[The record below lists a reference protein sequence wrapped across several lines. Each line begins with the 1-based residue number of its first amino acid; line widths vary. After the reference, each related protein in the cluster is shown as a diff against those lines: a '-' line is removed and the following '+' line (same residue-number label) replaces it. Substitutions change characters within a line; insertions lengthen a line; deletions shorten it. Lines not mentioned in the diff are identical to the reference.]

1 MSDGEKMKQKK
12 SFYKFHK
19 LENNDARS
27 EFDNLF
33 ETDNIVDKHRLEQ
46 RESRER

>member
-1 MSDGEKMKQKK
+1 MKQKK
-12 SFYKFHK
+12 SFYKSRRF
-19 LENNDARS
+19 ENNDARS

-33 ETDNIVDKHRLEQ
+33 ETNNIVDESRLEQ

>member
-1 MSDGEKMKQKK
+1 MKHEK
-12 SFYKFHK
+12 SFYKSRG

-33 ETDNIVDKHRLEQ
+33 ETDNVVDRSIIE
-46 RESRER
+46 

>member
-1 MSDGEKMKQKK
+1 MKQKK
-12 SFYKFHK
+12 SFYKSRRF
-19 LENNDARS
+19 ENNDASS

-33 ETDNIVDKHRLEQ
+33 ETDNIVDRSIIEQ